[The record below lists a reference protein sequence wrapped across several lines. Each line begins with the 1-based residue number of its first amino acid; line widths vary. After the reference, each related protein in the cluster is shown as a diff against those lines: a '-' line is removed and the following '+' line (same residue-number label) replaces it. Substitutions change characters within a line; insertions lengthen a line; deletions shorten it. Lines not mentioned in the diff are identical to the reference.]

1 VKRSFQALL
10 ELVLVILLVAF
21 LAALVTRAD
30 AQVAASGIKTLVLS
44 TNVAAASAQ
53 TTITSDR
60 FVPSGLAGF
69 GVMPT
74 FAGSGAGAAAVT
86 LLFQASHDG
95 TNWTTTFPF
104 SAAFTAN
111 GTNTVRGYF
120 NVDATG
126 TNGPANARYIRLGAV
141 SNTNTNAITISDL
154 KILRTI
160 K

>member
-1 VKRSFQALL
+1 VIRA
-10 ELVLVILLVAF
+10 LVLLAIVAG
-21 LAALVTRAD
+21 LATGAH
-30 AQVAASGIKTLVLS
+30 AQVQASGVKTLVLS
-44 TNVAAASAQ
+44 TNVAAFNAQ
-53 TTITSDR
+53 SDR

-104 SAAFTAN
+104 SATFTAN

-126 TNGPANARYIRLGAV
+126 TNGPANARFIRLGAV
-141 SNTNTNAITISDL
+141 SNTNTNTITISDL

>member
-1 VKRSFQALL
+1 MNRSLL
-10 ELVLVILLVAF
+10 ILLVAF
-21 LAALVTRAD
+21 LAALVTQSH
-30 AQVAASGIKTLVLS
+30 AQVQASGVKTLVLS
-44 TNVAAASAQ
+44 TNVAAASSQ
-53 TTITSDR
+53 TTLTSDR

-74 FAGSGAGAAAVT
+74 FTGSGAGAAAVT

-104 SAAFTAN
+104 SATFTAN
-111 GTNTVRGYF
+111 GTNVVRGYF

-126 TNGPANARYIRLGAV
+126 TNGPANARFIRLGAV
-141 SNTNTNAITISDL
+141 SNTNTNTVTFSDI
-154 KILRTI
+154 KVLRTI

>member
-1 VKRSFQALL
+1 VIRA
-10 ELVLVILLVAF
+10 LVLLAIVAG
-21 LAALVTRAD
+21 LATGAH
-30 AQVAASGIKTLVLS
+30 AQVQASGVKTLVLS
-44 TNVAAASAQ
+44 TNVAASNAQ

-104 SAAFTAN
+104 SATFTAN

-126 TNGPANARYIRLGAV
+126 TNGPANARFIRLGAV
-141 SNTNTNAITISDL
+141 SNTNTNTITISDL